1 MVILIVPL
9 HLLVIDEV
17 PWRTHWW
24 RNRHWISSERSVS
37 SNAVNSMPTYK
48 IILSDGDVSS
58 LHEPVPSL
66 SAQPACLWFGAFRC
80 SHGNSTSLGC
90 LSSLNNSD
98 SLSLPN
104 GEENYFYHSSYV
116 SPPNIGRL
124 PTGLAAKYHQHT
136 KRTSHVCCWYCSLSP
151 NSLLLALKCNI
162 QPEFSSSAAR
172 DVAGFRTF
180 GMRP

>member
-1 MVILIVPL
+1 MKCLEGHIGGGIGTEFLQNVQFLAMLWTACQHTRSFCLMETFL
-9 HLLVIDEV
+9 HFMNQYLLYQHNLRV
-17 PWRTHWW
+17 
-24 RNRHWISSERSVS
+24 
-37 SNAVNSMPTYK
+37 
-48 IILSDGDVSS
+48 
-58 LHEPVPSL
+58 
-66 SAQPACLWFGAFRC
+66 FGLGHSGA
-80 SHGNSTSLGC
+80 HMATTSLGC

-98 SLSLPN
+98 SLSLPS

-116 SPPNIGRL
+116 SPPNIRRL

-180 GMRP
+180 GIRP